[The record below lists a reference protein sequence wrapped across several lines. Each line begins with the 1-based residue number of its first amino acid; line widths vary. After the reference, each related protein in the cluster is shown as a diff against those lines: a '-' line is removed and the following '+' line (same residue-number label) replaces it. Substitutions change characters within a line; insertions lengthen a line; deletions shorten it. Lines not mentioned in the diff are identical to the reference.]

1 MPRAVAQLRG
11 EIVAMRQKMHDAHK
25 NQSALFDLK
34 HDAGGIVD
42 VEFLV
47 QFLVLAHASDHPG
60 LADNIGN
67 LALLARAAD
76 YGLVDKDLAEATRVA
91 YREFR
96 LLQHRERLQG
106 KAQARVEPGA
116 VALNVTNVQKL
127 WAVLLSQPEHPL

>member
-1 MPRAVAQLRG
+1 
-11 EIVAMRQKMHDAHK
+11 MRQKMHEAHK
-25 NQSALFDLK
+25 NNSVLFDLK

-47 QFLVLAHASDHPG
+47 QFLVLAHASEHPG

-76 YGLVDKDLAEATRVA
+76 YGLVDKNLAEATRVA

-96 LLQHRERLQG
+96 SLQHRERLQG
-106 KAQARVEPGA
+106 KSQARVEPGT
-116 VALNVTNVQKL
+116 VAQYVMNVKKL
-127 WAVLLSQPEHPL
+127 WAVLLGEPQHPL

>member
-1 MPRAVAQLRG
+1 
-11 EIVAMRQKMHDAHK
+11 MRQKMRDAHL

-47 QFLVLAHASDHPG
+47 QFLVLAYASDHPG
-60 LADNIGN
+60 LAGNIGN

-76 YGLVDKDLAEATRVA
+76 CGLVDRELAEAARMA

-96 LLQHRERLQG
+96 SLQHRERMQG
-106 KAQARVEPGA
+106 KTQARVDPA
-116 VALNVTNVQKL
+116 LVAQHVKSVKAL
-127 WAVLLSQPEHPL
+127 WDVLLGNR